1 MSERLVRLVEALE
14 IRPGDQVLEVG
25 CGHGVAAGLVCER
38 LGTGHLVAI
47 DRSPAMIAA
56 ATRRNRQHVAAG
68 TVEFLVA
75 DVREY
80 VPGARRFDRIFAARV
95 GLLHR
100 EPHLV
105 HALLDR
111 WLAPGGRTVVVY
123 DEP

>member
-38 LGTGHLVAI
+38 LRTGHLVAI

-56 ATRRNRQHVAAG
+56 ATRRNRPHVAAG

-80 VPGARRFDRIFAARV
+80 APGARRFDRIFAARV
-95 GLLHR
+95 GLFHR

-111 WLAPGGRTVVVY
+111 WLAPRGRIVVVY